1 MRAWPRFIVPLLVVG
16 IAACVLPAT
25 AIANTSH
32 HHIGGGS
39 GGLDPNADCL
49 RWGYIT
55 VDGTVLDA
63 AASPDSSADASPDGA
78 ADAADPADAGND
90 ADAGGV
96 DAAAPP
102 DGGSTPAGG
111 AVLVC
116 LEHATLFGCD
126 CAAARTHGPAST
138 LAAAVVSAVLLGFA
152 LVRRRSARR
161 RRSRP

>member
-1 MRAWPRFIVPLLVVG
+1 MHRWPRVIVPLLVVG
-16 IAACVLPAT
+16 IAACLLPA
-25 AIANTSH
+25 AASANTSH
-32 HHIGGGS
+32 HHLGGG
-39 GGLDPNADCL
+39 GGGADPNADCL
-49 RWGYIT
+49 LWGYIT

-63 AASPDSSADASPDGA
+63 SASPDSSADASPDDA
-78 ADAADPADAGND
+78 ADAADPSDAGND

-102 DGGSTPAGG
+102 DGGSTPGAD

-126 CAAARTHGPAST
+126 CAAARTHGPASAV
-138 LAAAVVSAVLLGFA
+138 AAAVVSVVLLGFA
-152 LVRRRSARR
+152 ILRRRSARQ